1 MLTLFAKQNGLD
13 YINSVLF
20 PVFNQLSQSELCYEV
35 DPLRTTDKSSI
46 SQNVENLKN
55 LTKLFLDAI
64 LNSLQNLPQ

>member
-20 PVFNQLSQSELCYEV
+20 PVFNQLSQSELFYEV